1 MAKKRKKTGKKKA
14 RKKIS
19 ARRRKLINRKI
30 SATKLRNNS
39 RNQLERLMDSKNPL
53 HYIDEIKRLEK
64 EIEIRTSIISNANY
78 KLNFIPK
85 SQREL
90 RKFEPTEGELLEEN
104 LGHYWDRKDIEERIN
119 SNDIQ
124 TINGINKKENFDDV
138 IDLLNVLMGK
148 TKGGG
153 EMGSNDV
160 LILQRNDNGTHNLYI
175 QNKNDLPD
183 YLNE

>member
-1 MAKKRKKTGKKKA
+1 MAKKRKKTGKKKR

-30 SATKLRNNS
+30 SATKLRNNA
-39 RNQLERLMDSKNPL
+39 RKKLDRLLDSKNPL
-53 HYIDEIKRLEK
+53 HYKDEIKRLEK
-64 EIEIRTSIISNANY
+64 EIETRNSIISNVNH

-90 RKFEPTEGELLEEN
+90 RNFEPTDGELLEEN
-104 LGHYWDRKDIEERIN
+104 LGHYWDREEIEKRLNEEDIH
-119 SNDIQ
+119 
-124 TINGINKKENFDDV
+124 TINGIDKKKNFDDV

-160 LILQRNDNGTHNLYI
+160 LILQRNPDGTHNLYI

-183 YLNE
+183 YLTE